1 MLHLPILR
9 KGLPYTSVER
19 ARVPHFRSR
28 QTFVELS
35 QANSGLVRRDL
46 LEESQWAMRESLA
59 SFSSRDLI
67 ALSAR
72 TARVFMEETLP
83 LGDASQ
89 TPDEYVRQLTATTGL
104 PHVLVRRNME
114 KIRGVLSGMETILA
128 GLTRNLD
135 LDILD
140 IAPTLL
146 HQLAMPIPTTM
157 QGNVA
162 TFGAA
167 ATDGAYTKGEAGG
180 HALSFIPRSP
190 TLGIVLPSNSPG
202 VHALWVPTIAL
213 RTALVLKPGSAE
225 PWTPYRLIQAFIKAG
240 APPEA
245 FGFYPADHAGA
256 GEILRRCGRGV
267 VFGDVGS
274 TKAWL
279 GDPRVEVHGPGYSK
293 VVVGPDLASDWPK
306 YLDVMVA
313 SIADNGGRSCVNASG
328 VWVTANARE
337 IAEAL
342 AERMAR
348 IVPRSEDDPEA
359 TLAPFADPRVPERIS
374 AGIDRDLE
382 AGGATDLTARHRS
395 GGRVATWD
403 GGTYLLPT
411 VILCDSPDHPL
422 ANREF
427 LFPFASVVPV
437 APEEIPKRLGSTLAV
452 TALTNDPALLSR
464 MLGSPLLHRL
474 NLGPIPTYQVTWDQP
489 HEGNLFEHLYV
500 RRALQG
506 RAGAA

>member
-1 MLHLPILR
+1 ML
-9 KGLPYTSVER
+9 
-19 ARVPHFRSR
+19 
-28 QTFVELS
+28 
-35 QANSGLVRRDL
+35 
-46 LEESQWAMRESLA
+46 
-59 SFSSRDLI
+59 
-67 ALSAR
+67 
-72 TARVFMEETLP
+72 
-83 LGDASQ
+83 
-89 TPDEYVRQLTATTGL
+89 
-104 PHVLVRRNME
+104 
-114 KIRGVLSGMETILA
+114 
-128 GLTRNLD
+128 
-135 LDILD
+135 
-140 IAPTLL
+140 
-146 HQLAMPIPTTM
+146 
-157 QGNVA
+157 
-162 TFGAA
+162 
-167 ATDGAYTKGEAGG
+167 
-180 HALSFIPRSP
+180 
-190 TLGIVLPSNSPG
+190 
-202 VHALWVPTIAL
+202 
-213 RTALVLKPGSAE
+213 
-225 PWTPYRLIQAFIKAG
+225 
-240 APPEA
+240 
-245 FGFYPADHAGA
+245 
-256 GEILRRCGRGV
+256 
-267 VFGDVGS
+267 
-274 TKAWL
+274 
-279 GDPRVEVHGPGYSK
+279 
-293 VVVGPDLASDWPK
+293 GPDLASEWPR

-328 VWVTANARE
+328 VWVTASARE

-382 AGGATDLTARHRS
+382 AGGAADLTARHRS

-411 VILCDSPDHPL
+411 VILCDSPDHSL

-464 MLGSPLLHRL
+464 MLGSPLLPRL

>member
-9 KGLPYTSVER
+9 KGRPYASVER
-19 ARVPHFRSR
+19 TRVPHFRSR
-28 QTFVELS
+28 QTFVEVS

-46 LEESQWAMRESLA
+46 LEESQWAMRGSLA
-59 SFSSRDLI
+59 AFSSRNLI

-72 TARVFMEETLP
+72 AARVFMEDTLP

-89 TPDEYVRQLTATTGL
+89 APEEYVRQLTATTGL

-135 LDILD
+135 LDILEK
-140 IAPTLL
+140 
-146 HQLAMPIPTTM
+146 
-157 QGNVA
+157 GV
-162 TFGAA
+162 
-167 ATDGAYTKGEAGG
+167 GEAGG

-225 PWTPYRLIQAFIKAG
+225 PWTPYRLIQSFIKAG

-256 GEILRRCGRGV
+256 GEILRRCGRGM

-293 VVVGPDLASDWPK
+293 VVLGPDLASDWPR

-328 VWVTANARE
+328 VWVTANSRE

-374 AGIDRDLE
+374 AGIDRELE
-382 AGGATDLTARHRS
+382 TGGATDLTARFRS

-437 APEEIPKRLGSTLAV
+437 APEEIPKRLGPTLAV

-474 NLGPIPTYQVTWDQP
+474 NLGPIPTYQVSWDQP